1 MLNAS
6 VHHQE
11 SIPTRIENVIFLTIT
26 INNKKLLQM
35 QGVVMKKIKIYEG
48 LGEGLNEE
56 GHFLWCWPC
65 SVS

>member
-35 QGVVMKKIKIYEG
+35 QGVIMKK
-48 LGEGLNEE
+48 NQ
-56 GHFLWCWPC
+56 
-65 SVS
+65 